1 MIELSLERHSRDTV
15 LKLYSLYRTVMKTKA
30 NLISYQFVILDS
42 FNVHFL
48 NDPIFQKKKQLRFIL
63 VNENSIFKPD
73 KNSFYLAH
81 LATKNRE
88 KLNKRVEKSSVDST
102 LSV

>member
-48 NDPIFQKKKQLRFIL
+48 NDPIFQKKNNCDLYWSTKIAFLSPIKIVFISL
-63 VNENSIFKPD
+63 ISRQRIE
-73 KNSFYLAH
+73 KN
-81 LATKNRE
+81 
-88 KLNKRVEKSSVDST
+88 
-102 LSV
+102 